1 MLAGK
6 QAGKEDTKSQVVV
19 LSDTWFSGDGLGVFL
34 LWLLIAMWKPN
45 SGLTGFAV
53 LHCSL
58 CSHWS
63 CFLFSF
69 IFFFNFCHQ
78 CCSGFWWDDMGE
90 WHWNMY
96 NIICETNRQSR
107 FDARYWML
115 GAGALRCPR
124 GMGSGGRCEG
134 ASGWGTHVHLW
145 LILVNVY
152 QKPLQLL

>member
-58 CSHWS
+58 CSH
-63 CFLFSF
+63 
-69 IFFFNFCHQ
+69 
-78 CCSGFWWDDMGE
+78 
-90 WHWNMY
+90 
-96 NIICETNRQSR
+96 
-107 FDARYWML
+107 
-115 GAGALRCPR
+115 
-124 GMGSGGRCEG
+124 
-134 ASGWGTHVHLW
+134 
-145 LILVNVY
+145 
-152 QKPLQLL
+152 